1 MHVVQPLYLDLIEVF
16 SYKKKSQER
25 YGRQCFSWGLNILLG
40 LYRSLH
46 SILSMLLHCHENLML
61 PDLVL
66 SHSDTHKGVGLS
78 DVKILSDVLGV
89 SSLSSTKCLIGN
101 EHKASI
107 CQCFRDGKGGLL
119 TRAEVRWLK
128 QFIQNVCPCPHP
140 TFLSLFFLL
149 FRVLSIGSS
158 FH

>member
-1 MHVVQPLYLDLIEVF
+1 MHVVQPLYLDLIDVF

-89 SSLSSTKCLIGN
+89 SSLSSTKCLIGMN
-101 EHKASI
+101 TKQAFVSVL
-107 CQCFRDGKGGLL
+107 GMG
-119 TRAEVRWLK
+119 RA
-128 QFIQNVCPCPHP
+128 
-140 TFLSLFFLL
+140 
-149 FRVLSIGSS
+149 GY
-158 FH
+158 